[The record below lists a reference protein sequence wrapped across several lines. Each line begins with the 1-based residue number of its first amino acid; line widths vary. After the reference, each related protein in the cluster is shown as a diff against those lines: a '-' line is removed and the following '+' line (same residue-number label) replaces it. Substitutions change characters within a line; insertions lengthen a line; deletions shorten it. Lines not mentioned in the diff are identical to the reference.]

1 MNQIYSTCSL
11 KTLIGCNLVAVYNTH
26 VYGSYKNIVAADSNI
41 MNCLLFT
48 LEGNA
53 TILLKNKT
61 RVELTKKS
69 VFIGKHSE
77 MHMLL
82 TECEHWHFLI
92 YWFNPIGIDMPKN
105 VSMQLDDLD
114 ADAENEF
121 STKIIRLL
129 QTGVNDNTEYA
140 NALFTCKFLETR
152 RKIPMRTSKTSQLFN
167 DIISY
172 INVNIEHL
180 PKIQDI
186 AKHFAYSEKHF
197 RTIFAANAKT
207 SPKQYI
213 MKRKLERVAVLL
225 LTSSYTLEELSE
237 LLDFYSVSHLINNFK
252 KEYGVTPSAYKKRHT

>member
-11 KTLIGCNLVAVYNTH
+11 KTIIGCNLVAVYNTH
-26 VYGSYKNIVAADSNI
+26 VYGNYKSLVAAVTNI
-41 MNCLLFT
+41 MNCLLYT
-48 LEGNA
+48 IEGTA
-53 TILLKNKT
+53 TVVLKNKT
-61 RVELTKKS
+61 KVTLTEKS
-69 VFIGKHSE
+69 VFIGKHSDI
-77 MHMLL
+77 HILI
-82 TECEHWHFLI
+82 TDCEHWHFLC
-92 YWFNPIGIDMPKN
+92 YWFNPIGIDAPMN
-105 VSMQLDDLD
+105 VSLKLDDMD
-114 ADAENEF
+114 TEAENEF

-129 QTGVNDNTEYA
+129 QTGVNDNIEYA

-152 RKIPMRTSKTSQLFN
+152 QMIPLRTSKTSQVFN

-172 INVNIEHL
+172 INTNIERL

-197 RTIFAANAKT
+197 RTIFEQNAKT

-213 MKRKLERVAVLL
+213 IKRKLERAAVLL

-252 KEYGVTPSAYKKRHT
+252 KEYGITPNAYKKRHM

>member
-1 MNQIYSTCSL
+1 MNQISSTCSS

-26 VYGSYKNIVAADSNI
+26 VYGSYKNLVLADSNI
-41 MNCLLFT
+41 MNCLLIT

-53 TILLKNKT
+53 TVLLKNKT
-61 RVELTKKS
+61 RVELTKNS
-69 VFIGKHSE
+69 VFIGRHSE
-77 MHMLL
+77 MNMLL
-82 TECEHWHFLI
+82 SDCEHWHFLI
-92 YWFNPIGIDMPKN
+92 YWFNPIGIEAPKN
-105 VSMQLDDLD
+105 VAFTQDDMD
-114 ADAENEF
+114 IDHENEF
-121 STKIIRLL
+121 GTKIIQLL
-129 QTGVNDNTEYA
+129 RTGVTDNIEYA
-140 NALFTCKFLETR
+140 NALFACKFLETR
-152 RKIPMRTSKTSQLFN
+152 QMIPMRISKNSQIFN

-197 RTIFAANAKT
+197 RTIFEANAKT
-207 SPKQYI
+207 TPKQYI

-252 KEYGVTPSAYKKRHT
+252 KEYGVTPSAYKKRNM